1 MAADGAVLEGEFKDG
16 KLHGHRKDVVATG
29 DVYEGQWKEGKR
41 HGKGRYVS
49 ADGGIYDDRPATA
62 GPGPAVVVPVLPLP
76 PLAHPQIPFL
86 EHVPVLPRGV
96 CVFLP

>member
-1 MAADGAVLEGEFKDG
+1 M
-16 KLHGHRKDVVATG
+16 VATG

-49 ADGGIYDDRPATA
+49 ADGGNNGDRPATA
-62 GPGPAVVVPVLPLP
+62 GLGPAGVVPVLPLR

-96 CVFLP
+96 CVFFPQSRI

>member
-1 MAADGAVLEGEFKDG
+1 M
-16 KLHGHRKDVVATG
+16 VATG

-62 GPGPAVVVPVLPLP
+62 GLGPAGGDFTRTGAVR
-76 PLAHPQIPFL
+76 
-86 EHVPVLPRGV
+86 EHARR
-96 CVFLP
+96 